1 MRTLIFA
8 GIILASSAALA
19 QSPAQKAIGIG
30 CYEFYLDLDR
40 CFRYDAV
47 PGKQFSCNLDTYKIS
62 TGELVGRISYFESCP
77 GGPITG
83 GGNNDGH

>member
-19 QSPAQKAIGIG
+19 QSPAQKAICIG
-30 CYEFYLDLDR
+30 CL
-40 CFRYDAV
+40 
-47 PGKQFSCNLDTYKIS
+47 SSIS
-62 TGELVGRISYFESCP
+62 IWIGAFATTRSGEAIFLLSRHLQNFHRGLVGRISYFESCP
-77 GGPITG
+77 GGPIIG